1 MEGFIALLVLL
12 AYLTKKISI
21 NFRKKKYYREIV
33 VYLCLIGL
41 GLFFWGAITLRKEVP
56 TPLYFLEALI
66 RPLTRT
72 VHHLLFT

>member
-12 AYLTKKISI
+12 AYLTKKIMI
-21 NFRKKKYYREIV
+21 NFRKENYYREIV

-41 GLFFWGAITLRKEVP
+41 GLFFWRAVTLRKEVP

-66 RPLTRT
+66 KPLTRT

>member
-12 AYLTKKISI
+12 AFLTKKIMI
-21 NFRKKKYYREIV
+21 NFRQEKYYREIV
-33 VYLCLIGL
+33 VYLCLIGM

-56 TPLYFLEALI
+56 TPLYFLEELI
-66 RPLTRT
+66 KPLTKT

>member
-12 AYLTKKISI
+12 AYLTKKIMI
-21 NFRKKKYYREIV
+21 NFRKEKYYREIV

-66 RPLTRT
+66 KLLTRT